1 MTNVQ
6 NKAIYDAEMEQCL
19 LGELLLDYDAAM
31 SESKSLLKIK
41 EDDFYLPEHR
51 EVFRT
56 ITSLAKKNEPA
67 NIGTVVKELESSGRL
82 EKAGGYGKVAGL
94 TDKIVSTANTEYYAK
109 Q

>member
-56 ITSLAKKNEPA
+56 ITSLAKKTEPV

-82 EKAGGYGKVAGL
+82 EKQV
-94 TDKIVSTANTEYYAK
+94 DMAK
-109 Q
+109 